1 MADSGGMAMKTWITR
16 LLLAF
21 VFVTIGF
28 ALGRQTAPSAHSSS
42 DESAVESMQPGTNGN
57 KVVVYSVHMTF
68 RCWECNQIEFL
79 TKELLDAEFAEPMAA
94 GTIEYRSVDY
104 LKDTEFA
111 RRYNIASSTLVVVR
125 FEDGQEAEFQRLD
138 EVWTK
143 ARDRDAFI
151 AYVREAI
158 RSQLAQIDEEVA

>member
-1 MADSGGMAMKTWITR
+1 MKTWITR
-16 LLLAF
+16 ILLAF

-28 ALGRQTAPSAHSSS
+28 ALGRQTAPSAYSSS
-42 DESAVESMQPGTNGN
+42 DEQAAGSMPQGENGG

-68 RCWECNQIEFL
+68 RCWECNQIEWL

-94 GTIEYRSVDY
+94 GKIEFRSVDY
-104 LKDTEFA
+104 LQDTGFA
-111 RRYNIASSTLVVVR
+111 RRYDIASSTLVVVR
-125 FEDGQEAEFQRLD
+125 FEDGQEAEFRRLD

-143 ARDRDAFI
+143 VRDRDEFT

-158 RSQLAQIDEEVA
+158 RSQLEQIDEGVG